1 MTGAGRGIGAAV
13 ARQAG
18 LKGYSVAVNYRS
30 NRDAARQVVESIESA
45 GGRAVAMAADV
56 SVEQEVLRLFERLDE
71 LGPLRGLV
79 NNAGILEQQT
89 TILGITQ
96 VRLQRIFATNVFG
109 PFLCC
114 REAVRRMTQGGAIV
128 NISSMASRLGAPGE
142 YVDYAA
148 SKAAIDTLT
157 LGLSKEVAGQGI
169 RVNCVRPGM
178 VYTDIHADGGEPGR
192 VDRLAATVPMGRGG
206 QVDEIASAVLWLLS
220 SQASYTTGAIL
231 DVTGGR

>member
-1 MTGAGRGIGAAV
+1 V
-13 ARQAG
+13 ARLAG
-18 LKGYSVAVNYRS
+18 LQGYSVAVNYRS
-30 NRDAARQVVESIESA
+30 NHEAARRVVGSIESA
-45 GGRAVAMAADV
+45 GGRAVAVEADV
-56 SVEQEVLRLFERLDE
+56 SVEHEVVRLFERLDE
-71 LGPLRGLV
+71 LGPLQGLV

-89 TILGITQ
+89 TILGINQ
-96 VRLQRIFATNVFG
+96 ARLQRIFATNVFG

-128 NISSMASRLGAPGE
+128 NISSMASRLGSAGE

-157 LGLSKEVAGQGI
+157 LGLAKEVAGQGI

-206 QVDEIASAVLWLLS
+206 QAEEIASAVLWLLS
-220 SQASYTTGAIL
+220 SEASYTTGAIL